1 MGRGGLEM
9 AAVDRVLV
17 VGAGVAGATT
27 AGFLAQAGVDV
38 HVVEVR
44 ENVTTAGSGIT
55 MQGNGLRVLE
65 QLGVW
70 DAASASGYGFDST
83 GFRTAAGP
91 MMFELDEAK
100 TGGDHL
106 PAVMGMERP
115 VLAQILIN
123 AAASHGAAFSYG
135 VTVDSIDD
143 SANGPVAVTFS
154 DGTTGAYDVVIGAD
168 GTNSSVRRMIGIDT
182 EPTPTGMGI
191 WRVFTPRPDSVTRTD
206 LCYDGPAYI
215 AGFCPTGENSLYAY
229 LVEDYTDRR
238 EVSPDDKLKIM
249 RELAAHYKGPWEDI
263 LSLMNDPDTINY
275 TWFESM
281 LLGRPWN
288 EGRVVLI
295 GDAAH
300 SCPPTFAQG
309 AAMALEDAA
318 VLSELLVAGDELDD
332 VFASFMERRAERTKV
347 VVEASVQ
354 LGQWLLDGTEDPPI
368 PALMGKVM
376 GLISQPA

>member
-1 MGRGGLEM
+1 MQM
-9 AAVDRVLV
+9 NAVNSVLV

-27 AGFLAQAGVDV
+27 AGFLVRAGVDV

-44 ENVTTAGSGIT
+44 EKTTTSGSGIT
-55 MQGNGLRVLE
+55 LQGNALRVLE

-70 DAASASGYGFDST
+70 DEASASGYGFDST
-83 GFRTAAGP
+83 GFRTAGGHI
-91 MMFELDEAK
+91 MFEFDEVK

-115 VLAQILIN
+115 VLARILLDS
-123 AAASHGAAFSYG
+123 AAAHGATFRFG
-135 VTVDSIDD
+135 VTVASIDD
-143 SANGPVAVTFS
+143 PDDGPLNVTFT
-154 DGTTGAYDVVIGAD
+154 DGTTGAYDLVIGAD
-168 GTNSSVRRMIGIDT
+168 GTNSAVRKMIGIDT

-191 WRVFTPRPDSVTRTD
+191 WRVFTERPESVVRTD
-206 LCYDGPAYI
+206 LCYDGPTYI

-238 EVSPDDKLKIM
+238 NLSPDEKLSIM

-263 LSLMNDPDTINY
+263 LELMVDPETINY

-281 LLGRPWN
+281 LLERPWN

-318 VLSELLVAGDELDD
+318 VLCELLAENDSLDP
-332 VFASFMERRAERTKV
+332 VFARFMARRSERSKV
-347 VVEASVQ
+347 VVDASVQ
-354 LGQWLLDGTEDPPI
+354 LGQWLLDRTENPPI

-376 GLISQPA
+376 GLVSQPA

>member
-1 MGRGGLEM
+1 MN
-9 AAVDRVLV
+9 AVESVLV
-17 VGAGVAGATT
+17 VGAGVAGAAS
-27 AGFLAQAGVDV
+27 AGFLARSGIAVD
-38 HVVEVR
+38 VVEVR
-44 ENVTTAGSGIT
+44 ENVTTVGSGIT
-55 MQGNGLRVLE
+55 MQGNALRVLE

-70 DAASASGYGFDST
+70 DEASASGYGFDST
-83 GFRTAAGP
+83 GFRTAGGP
-91 MMFELDEAK
+91 VMFELDEAK
-100 TGGDHL
+100 TGGEHL

-115 VLAQILIN
+115 ALAQVLIES
-123 AAASHGAAFSYG
+123 ATSHGAKFRFG
-135 VTVDSIDD
+135 LTVESIDD
-143 SANGPVAVTFS
+143 PADGPISVTFS
-154 DGTTGAYDVVIGAD
+154 DGTTGTYDLVIGAD
-168 GTNSSVRRMIGIDT
+168 GTNSGVRKMIGIDT
-182 EPTPTGMGI
+182 EPQPTGMGI

-215 AGFCPTGENSLYAY
+215 AGYCPTAEDSLYAY

-238 EVSPDDKLKIM
+238 DTPPDEKLSIM
-249 RELAAHYKGPWEDI
+249 RELAAQYKGPWEDI
-263 LSLMNDPDTINY
+263 LELMTDPETINY

-281 LLGRPWN
+281 LLDRPWN
-288 EGRVVLI
+288 EGRVILI

-318 VLSELLVAGDELDD
+318 VLSELLVDNQSLET
-332 VFASFMERRAERTKV
+332 VFTQFMERRSERSKV